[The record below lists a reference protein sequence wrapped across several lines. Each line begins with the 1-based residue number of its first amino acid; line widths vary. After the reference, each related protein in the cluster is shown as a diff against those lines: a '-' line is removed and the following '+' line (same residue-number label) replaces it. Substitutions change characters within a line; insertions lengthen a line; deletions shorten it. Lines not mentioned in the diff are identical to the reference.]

1 MIRPSFSAF
10 VVVALLSSAAH
21 AAQQSNASDGMGKCH
36 AVVDN
41 SERLAC
47 YDTFV
52 TAFEASVSNHDI
64 VIMDRETIRQTR
76 RGLFGYTLPKAP
88 LFNGD
93 NVRDNI
99 SELDTTV
106 SSETPLGNGKWK
118 VRLAEGSL
126 WETTESVGWVS
137 PRSGSKIHLKAGAF
151 GSYFMTIDR
160 DNPIRAMRV
169 G

>member
-1 MIRPSFSAF
+1 MTLPSFRIF
-10 VVVALLSSAAH
+10 VVFALLSSAAH
-21 AAQQSNASDGMGKCH
+21 SAQQSNASDGMGKCR
-36 AVVDN
+36 AVADN
-41 SERLAC
+41 NARLAC

-52 TAFEASVSNHDI
+52 TTFEASVANRDI
-64 VIMDRETIRQTR
+64 VIMDRDTIRQTR
-76 RGLFGYTLPKAP
+76 QGLFGYTLPKAP
-88 LFNGD
+88 LFSGD

-106 SSETPLGNGKWK
+106 ASATPLGNGKWK

-126 WETTESVGWVS
+126 WETTESVGWIS
-137 PRSGSKIHLKAGAF
+137 PRPGSKIHLKAAAF